1 MALTILVPIDGSP
14 LADRALRHSLETY
27 PEAKIIAYYVSSPFD
42 PHEGGGEESAYEPIV
57 GSDEWYADEQEAADR
72 VFEVAEEI
80 AAEYDRQI
88 TTEYEIGDP
97 QRLIPEYATQEDV
110 DHVVMGAHG
119 RQDADRQLVGRV
131 AETVVFRSPVSVTV
145 IRE

>member
-1 MALTILVPIDGSP
+1 MATTILVPIDGSP
-14 LADRALRHSLETY
+14 LSERALRHSLDTY
-27 PEAKIIAYYVSSPFD
+27 SDAEIVAYYVTSPFD
-42 PHEGGGEESAYEPIV
+42 PQEGPGEESAYEPIV
-57 GSDEWYADEQEAADR
+57 GSDEWYADQQEEADR
-72 VFEVAEEI
+72 IFAEAEEL
-80 AAEYDRQI
+80 AAEYGRQI

-119 RQDADRQLVGRV
+119 RQEAERQLVGRV

-145 IRE
+145 IRA